1 MPTGDDEFAP
11 PDQCGVA
18 IGSALVTLGLTLL
31 CYLFLHSEAEKN
43 GTSFLLCAS
52 LILDFLLSGGVL
64 AWLSVWSDVQ
74 ICIWPS

>member
-31 CYLFLHSEAEKN
+31 CYLFLHSEAEK
-43 GTSFLLCAS
+43 TEPVFFCVHL
-52 LILDFLLSGGVL
+52 
-64 AWLSVWSDVQ
+64 
-74 ICIWPS
+74 